1 MNQIRLAT
9 APALSK
15 VTIITK
21 HILTIFLKMRER
33 DLNKMRLRKRKR
45 KKANKRWAA
54 RFSNKWSL
62 KLSVSK
68 EKLIVTLIIF
78 LLSQFW
84 KSFFSNKIV

>member
-21 HILTIFLKMRER
+21 HILTIFLKKRER

-54 RFSNKWSL
+54 RL
-62 KLSVSK
+62 
-68 EKLIVTLIIF
+68 
-78 LLSQFW
+78 
-84 KSFFSNKIV
+84 